1 MAHYLDE
8 DQLEAAWEQQ
18 GMKHRFGRLH
28 DYMVQQGLGPMAVR
42 KDLFVDHVK
51 DVLHKFLVQGLMEDK
66 DGRQR
71 FPGDPDTYGTGEDA

>member
-1 MAHYLDE
+1 
-8 DQLEAAWEQQ
+8 
-18 GMKHRFGRLH
+18 MKHRFGRLH